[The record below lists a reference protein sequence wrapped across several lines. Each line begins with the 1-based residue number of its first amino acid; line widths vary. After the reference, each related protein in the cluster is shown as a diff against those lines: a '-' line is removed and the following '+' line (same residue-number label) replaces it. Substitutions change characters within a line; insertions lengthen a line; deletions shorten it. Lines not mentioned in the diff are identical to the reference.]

1 MIERIATFFRNNILT
16 EENGQTSPTDKIK
29 LATAA
34 LLTEIMVIDGNLSA
48 QEKLATHHLLRSH
61 FQLSR
66 VQADELMALAK
77 EEVDEATSLYQFTD
91 LVNRY
96 FSHPEKEELM
106 IALWRVAYAD
116 GVLDKYEEAS
126 IRKIAE
132 LIYIPHSGFIRAKQ
146 RVLDELQGRD

>member
-1 MIERIATFFRNNILT
+1 MIDRIAAFFRSNILT
-16 EENGQTSPTDKIK
+16 EETGQANPADKIK

-34 LLTEIMVIDGNLSA
+34 LLTEVMVIDRDLSPDEQQA
-48 QEKLATHHLLRSH
+48 VHQLLRNH
-61 FQLSR
+61 FRLSPD
-66 VQADELMALAK
+66 QADELMALAQ

-96 FSHPEKEELM
+96 FSHAEKEELV

-116 GVLDKYEEAS
+116 GMLDKYEEAS

-132 LIYIPHSGFIRAKQ
+132 LIYVPHSGFIRAKQ
-146 RVLDELQGRD
+146 RVLDELQGS

>member
-1 MIERIATFFRNNILT
+1 MIDRIAAFFRNNILS
-16 EENGQTSPTDKIK
+16 EETGQANPVDKIK

-34 LLTEIMVIDGNLSA
+34 LLTEVMVIDRELSPD
-48 QEKLATHHLLRSH
+48 EKQAIHHLLCTH

-66 VQADELMALAK
+66 EQADELMALAK

-96 FSHPEKEELM
+96 FSHAEKEELT

-116 GVLDKYEEAS
+116 GVLDKYEEAT

-132 LIYIPHSGFIRAKQ
+132 LIYVPHSGFIRAKQ
-146 RVLDELQGRD
+146 RVLDGLQGG